1 MNGYGVLRGS
11 PDRWVREDGDTT
23 PHLQIRLLDSTGQ
36 PWRIAVNVQSDT
48 GAEVVYWLV
57 DPLQGH
63 PILGGLAN
71 LPTGFSSS
79 APVIGQRS
87 GLRAGA
93 VVRLARR
100 DGPARLGQRVGR

>member
-57 DPLQGH
+57 DPLLGH
-63 PILGGLAN
+63 PILSGLAN
-71 LPTGFSSS
+71 LPTGFSA
-79 APVIGQRS
+79 APLIRQCP

-100 DGPARLGQRVGR
+100 DRAARLGQRVGR